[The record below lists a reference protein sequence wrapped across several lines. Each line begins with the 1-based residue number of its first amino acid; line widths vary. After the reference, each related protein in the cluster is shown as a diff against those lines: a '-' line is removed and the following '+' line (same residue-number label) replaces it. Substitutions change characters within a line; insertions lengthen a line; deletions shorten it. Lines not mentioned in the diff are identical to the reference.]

1 MNNLKLRT
9 ISGLVLVA
17 ILVSGIVISP
27 ITKFIVLSIVG
38 LGTLNEMLKLFS
50 KSGVAVAYG
59 GIYTLIS
66 AVIMLLTAAFASA
79 ELIYVAVLLLIIR
92 FIIELYR
99 KKKRPLE
106 GLGYEIFAFIY
117 ALMPIYLLIE
127 IADYRIVLSI
137 FILVWTNDVGA
148 YLVGSKFGKR
158 RLFERISPKKSW
170 EGFWGGLIL
179 VVIVAALIGNYWIGY
194 RTGLWMITGVVV
206 SIAAV
211 YGDLFESMFKRSIG
225 VKDSGNSIPGHGGFW
240 DRFDALFLAAP
251 AYVVIERLLT
261 ILVY

>member
-9 ISGLVLVA
+9 ISGLVVVV
-17 ILVSGIVISP
+17 ILVSGIMISP
-27 ITKFIVLSIVG
+27 ITKFIVLSVIG

-50 KSGVAVAYG
+50 KSGVSVAYG
-59 GIYTLIS
+59 GIYTLVS
-66 AVIMLLTAAFASA
+66 AVILLLTRAFADT
-79 ELIYVAVLLLIIR
+79 EIIYVAVLLLLVR
-92 FIIELYR
+92 FIMELYR
-99 KKKRPLE
+99 KKKRPFE
-106 GLGYEIFAFIY
+106 GLGYEIFALIY
-117 ALMPIYLLIE
+117 ALMPIYLLID

-148 YLVGSKFGKR
+148 YLVGSRFGKR

-170 EGFWGGLIL
+170 EGFWGGLL
-179 VVIVAALIGNYWIGY
+179 FVVLASTLIGYYWIGY
-194 RTGLWMITGVVV
+194 RTELWIITGIIV

-240 DRFDALFLAAP
+240 DRFDALFFAAP

-261 ILVY
+261 LLVY

>member
-1 MNNLKLRT
+1 MNNLQLRT
-9 ISGLVLVA
+9 ISGLVVVA
-17 ILVSGIVISP
+17 ILVSGIIISP
-27 ITKFIVLSIVG
+27 ITKFIVLSVVG

-50 KSGVAVAYG
+50 KSGVSIAYG
-59 GIYTLIS
+59 GIYTLAS
-66 AVIMLLTAAFASA
+66 AFIMLLTRVFIDT
-79 ELIYVAVLLLIIR
+79 ELLYVGVFLLLVR
-92 FIIELYR
+92 FIMELYR
-99 KKKRPLE
+99 KKKRPFE

-170 EGFWGGLIL
+170 EGFWGGLL
-179 VVIVAALIGNYWIGY
+179 FVVIVSALIGYYWIGY
-194 RTGLWMITGVVV
+194 RTGLWIITGIVV

-261 ILVY
+261 LLVY